1 MRIAVLV
8 SGGVD
13 SSVALGLLKEQGHD
27 IVAVYLKIWLDS
39 ETDFLGEC
47 PWEEDLK
54 YVHAVC
60 EQANVPMEV
69 IPLQREYFDEVVS
82 YTIDEIKAGRTPNPD
97 MLCNRSI
104 KFGLAVKKID
114 EKFSGKFDKIASGHY
129 AQIEEQN
136 GIYYLKKSPDQVKDQ
151 TYFLGHLSQ
160 KQLAR
165 IMFPIGHLTKVEV
178 RALAAKLNLPNRNRK
193 DSQGICFLGKLKFN
207 EFVEHYLGT
216 KPGDLIEYETGAKI
230 GEHKGYFYHTIG
242 QRKGIG
248 LAGGPWYV
256 VEKDIG
262 QNIVYVSKNYHDPKK
277 KRNSFVPT
285 EFNWFEG
292 KAPRQR
298 NLTVKLRHGENE
310 YDCTFSSKKVII
322 RGQDQGIAAGQ
333 FAVFY
338 DQDRCLGCAKIS

>member
-1 MRIAVLV
+1 MQIAVLV

-27 IVAVYLKIWLDS
+27 IVAVYLKIWLDD

-54 YVHAVC
+54 YVNTVC
-60 EQANVPMEV
+60 EKANVPLEV
-69 IPLQREYFDEVVS
+69 IPLQREYFDEVVR
-82 YTIDEIKAGRTPNPD
+82 YTIDEIQAGRTPNPD
-97 MLCNRSI
+97 MLCNRRI

-114 EKFSGKFDKIASGHY
+114 EKFPGKFDKIASGHY

-151 TYFLGHLSQ
+151 TYFLGHLNQ

-178 RALAAKLNLPNRNRK
+178 RALAAKLNLPNQNRK

-216 KPGDLIEYETGAKI
+216 KPGDLIEYETGEKV

-256 VEKDIG
+256 VKKDIG

-310 YDCTFSSKKVII
+310 YNCTFSSKKVII

-338 DQDRCLGCAKIS
+338 DQDRCLGCAKIN